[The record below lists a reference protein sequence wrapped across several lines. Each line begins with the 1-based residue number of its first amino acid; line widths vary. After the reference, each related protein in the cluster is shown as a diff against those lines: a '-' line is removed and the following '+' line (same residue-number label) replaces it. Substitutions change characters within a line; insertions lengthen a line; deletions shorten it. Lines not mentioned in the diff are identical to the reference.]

1 MKLHVDVN
9 AALNT
14 VTAYGAGYV
23 EINRQRHAGAVLVR
37 PEGEILP
44 WAPASFEA
52 LTAADFEALL
62 AQRPELIVLGT
73 GDRQRF
79 PHPRLT
85 RALAAARVGVET
97 MDTRAACRTFNILV
111 AEDRRVAAA
120 LVVRQGD
127 GA

>member
-44 WAPASFEA
+44 WAPAAFEA

-79 PHPRLT
+79 PHPRLVA
-85 RALAAARVGVET
+85 ALTSERIGVEV
-97 MDTRAACRTFNILV
+97 MDTQAACRTYNILMSEGRKV
-111 AEDRRVAAA
+111 LAA
-120 LVVRQGD
+120 LLPL
-127 GA
+127 A